1 MASDIEDVLLQ
12 AIEANYILAEII
24 LLLFFL
30 EIMKSSQFLF
40 APAS

>member
-1 MASDIEDVLLQ
+1 MASGREDVLLQ

-40 APAS
+40 GPAS